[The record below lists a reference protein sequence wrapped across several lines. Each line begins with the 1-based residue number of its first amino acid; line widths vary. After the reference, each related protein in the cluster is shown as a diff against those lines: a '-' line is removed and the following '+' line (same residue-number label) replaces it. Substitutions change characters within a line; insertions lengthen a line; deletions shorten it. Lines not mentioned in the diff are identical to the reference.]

1 MTEKIN
7 DRELIRHFEEIVQ
20 FELSASV
27 AERDIERA
35 RQSLTTGETRTCSG
49 HKGLW
54 RRVATNRWAQSL
66 SAVAAC
72 LVAALVIYQFNDTQL
87 SAEEL
92 LGKVAANLNK
102 ARWVKNV
109 TTSYLPGQTEPA
121 SVDEQWIDL
130 KDKKI
135 YCIYSGKYIHLM
147 DYAQMHWSIY
157 NPDSREMVVK
167 KLSGQWA
174 GPGTQ
179 LNEYVEKLRDEG
191 LKVTQSQEVHD
202 GVTMAVIAFEETLT
216 SMNPDPNQFTSK
228 MLIAGKS
235 VKTIRTRFIVDPA
248 TCRAGESEITYYDA
262 ADELIVTRKTET
274 EPVETGPADIYELG
288 VPHDVTIVN
297 KVPDAHVEEIR
308 SQIQRHRD
316 KFLKRYAAVQTEA
329 RIEDGR
335 ERIMEAMVIY
345 RQDKKLRVDVFRN
358 LYGTPDELTGPWADI
373 LETSMKHME
382 PFWSD
387 KERFGIRSIRI
398 YDGLWQHILDERENE
413 MVLREPQRRPDGD
426 MYGDDDIDDFG
437 WRTLWWLNA
446 PEHMYEDDFS
456 RANDLL
462 AMELIG
468 MGYHHVPKR
477 LVLHVDPDKDY
488 LYRRYSEQNLLDAP
502 WREPGDRTET
512 GESSAQAREGTRI
525 YDVIEYGQTSEGQWY
540 PKVVTIEGYDQ
551 NVGRPRRPI
560 HRVSRIHLIEEN
572 PTLPDSLFDPNQ
584 LGQASGTN

>member
-1 MTEKIN
+1 MTEKTN
-7 DRELIRHFEEIVQ
+7 DRALIRDFEEIAQ
-20 FELSASV
+20 FELPASA
-27 AERDIERA
+27 AERDIERV
-35 RQSLTTGETRTCSG
+35 RQSLASAEPPVYSA
-49 HKGLW
+49 HEGLW
-54 RRVATNRWAQSL
+54 RRVAASRWTQSL
-66 SAVAAC
+66 SAIAAC
-72 LVAALVIYQFNDTQL
+72 LVLALVIYHFNDTQL

-92 LGKVAANLNK
+92 LSKVAANLNK

-109 TTSYLPGQTEPA
+109 TRSYLPGQTEPA

-135 YCIYSGKYIHLM
+135 YSIYGGKYIHLM

-157 NPDSREMVVK
+157 NPDSNEMVVK

-179 LNEYVEKLRDEG
+179 LEEYVEKLREEG
-191 LKVTQSQEVHD
+191 LKVAQSQEVRD
-202 GVTMAVIAFEETLT
+202 GVTLAVITFDETLT
-216 SMNPDPNQFTSK
+216 SMNPDPNHFTSK
-228 MLIAGKS
+228 MSIAGKS

-248 TCRAGESEITYYDA
+248 TCQAGEGQISYYDA
-262 ADELIVTRKTET
+262 AYELIVTRKTET

-288 VPHDVTIVN
+288 VPRDVKIVN
-297 KVPDAHVEEIR
+297 KVPDARVEEIR

-316 KFLKRYAAVQTEA
+316 NFLKRYVAVQTESE
-329 RIEDGR
+329 IEDGR
-335 ERIMEAMVIY
+335 ERIIEAMVIY
-345 RQDKKLRVDVFRN
+345 RQDEKLRVDVFRN
-358 LYGTPDELTGPWADI
+358 LYGTPDELTGPWADV

-387 KERFGIRSIRI
+387 KERFGVRSIRI
-398 YDGLWQHILDERENE
+398 YDGLWQHILDEHENE
-413 MVLREPQRRPDGD
+413 MFLREPQRRPDGD

-462 AMELIG
+462 AMELTG
-468 MGYHHVPKR
+468 MGHRQVPKR
-477 LVLHVDPDKDY
+477 LVLYVDPDKDY
-488 LYRRYSEQNLLDAP
+488 LYRRYIEENLLDAP
-502 WREPGDRTET
+502 WREPSDKTET
-512 GESSAQAREGTRI
+512 GESAAQAREGTRT

-572 PTLPDSLFDPNQ
+572 PTLPAALFDPNQ
-584 LGQASGTN
+584 LEKTGSPD